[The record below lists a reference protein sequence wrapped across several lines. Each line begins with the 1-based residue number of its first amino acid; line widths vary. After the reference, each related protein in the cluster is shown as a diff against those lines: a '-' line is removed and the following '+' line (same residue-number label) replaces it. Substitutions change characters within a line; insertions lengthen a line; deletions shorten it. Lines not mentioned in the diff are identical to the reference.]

1 MGFKAIQLSSG
12 IHLLDPILAVLNE
25 QLAALQT
32 SGSSHSLTHIDVPF
46 VNWLL
51 LFCCCCLDRTS
62 NSPSASKESG
72 KTNEKRWDFM
82 QGDAILN
89 RDGSSGAEPKSVSG
103 SATASRIYRRKLQ
116 KKLMQQPHY
125 GVSWPSGGV
134 LSGSNKAKFIFAHSK
149 QKGGSYGA
157 GEPSVRRSV
166 VADDEPDAS
175 DEKETPV
182 RNATGQPV
190 CSSTGA
196 ARAAGSLVSLLLVL
210 GASGSHQETFLL
222 SCKVLSRLVGA
233 SQNGLRL
240 GHIADEK
247 QLTTLVRLAASAARR
262 PGQLW
267 LNHAIYCLIVD
278 YLRIGSTT
286 SGESCNNGA
295 GPSGHRPASSYE
307 DILRSVVSEPEAGS
321 SGTAGP
327 SSSSSA
333 NSLPN
338 LLSLKPTGSSK
349 VKLTSKKQTVAPAE
363 LLAYEQAKIAAESL
377 KVDHHMEDLMELF
390 ENPNSDSVPP
400 VLKKAWPSIS
410 R

>member
-25 QLAALQT
+25 QLAILEKSETA
-32 SGSSHSLTHIDVPF
+32 SSLAQIDVPF

-62 NSPSASKESG
+62 TNSSASKDTN
-72 KTNEKRWDFM
+72 KTNDKRWDFM

-89 RDGSSGAEPKSVSG
+89 RDGAAGAEPKASSG
-103 SATASRIYRRKLQ
+103 SAAASRIYRRKLQ

-149 QKGGSYGA
+149 SKGSPFGP
-157 GEPSVRRSV
+157 GEQSVRKSV
-166 VADDEPDAS
+166 VPDDETDVS
-175 DEKETPV
+175 EEKEAPV

-196 ARAAGSLVSLLLVL
+196 AKAAGSLVSLLLVL
-210 GASGSHQETFLL
+210 GASGSHHETFLL
-222 SCKVLSRLVGA
+222 SCKVLARLVGA

-247 QLTTLVRLAASAARR
+247 QLTTLLRLAANAARK

-267 LNHAIYCLIVD
+267 LNHAIYCLIIG
-278 YLRIGSTT
+278 YLRISSKTSEPCNGST
-286 SGESCNNGA
+286 SQRA
-295 GPSGHRPASSYE
+295 GSTYE
-307 DILRSVVSEPEAGS
+307 DILRTVVSEPEPGS
-321 SGTAGP
+321 SGAAGP
-327 SSSSSA
+327 STSSSTT
-333 NSLPN
+333 SLPN
-338 LLSLKPTGSSK
+338 LLSLKPVAKMKMTG
-349 VKLTSKKQTVAPAE
+349 KKHTLVTPE
-363 LLAYEQAKIAAESL
+363 LLAYEQAKLAAESL